1 MYNAHERKSFFRFA
15 VVILMVII
23 LVTFFMII
31 FLRKR
36 AADQLSAGVRDLVA
50 TKTDAGHIDQAV
62 QLLYAADNDFRFY
75 TLTYDPAYLHSYVAS
90 LEAVSSHIDTAIG
103 AASKQKQVQ
112 ELLADKEEKTQLF
125 LHTRLYV
132 DSLLQLSQQWD
143 TAATPVVIQ
152 ELKKIK
158 LPQREQIDT
167 IITSSSSTVK
177 PKKKLLGRIK
187 DAISNK
193 AAVQTNQEVKV
204 IKRDAGGDSQG
215 TVISSADLKRM
226 QQSYQQFMRQAAQ
239 SHANLNRKEYALVM
253 ANQRLFN
260 ALQQVL
266 ANLRKNMV
274 AETDKKRSL
283 LSQNIG
289 NSLYTMDRHT
299 YWEIPLL
306 LLLTGI
312 IIYGII
318 RLYRYDLALLRSKQ
332 QAEKFARQK
341 SEFASTMS
349 HEIRTPIHS
358 LLGYTNQLER
368 EQPGE
373 TSAAIRNSA
382 EMLLSVV
389 NNVLDYTQME
399 SGKPSLKQE
408 KFSPRTA
415 IEEVCRSL
423 QVQANIKSLRLQP
436 CIYFPTTQ
444 MVYGDVF
451 RLKQVLINLVANA
464 IKYTSKG
471 EVTVTAYLR
480 DGELLQVSVKD
491 TGSGIPPEV
500 LPTLFD
506 AFTQGSNGIAK
517 GSGLGLYIA
526 KKIIDLHDG
535 KIEVKSTPGKGTTFY
550 FEIRYPAVVQTPGT
564 IKITMPVNNTTES
577 PDTPTTP
584 AHIRLLVVEDS
595 VLNQKLL
602 ALLLD
607 RLGISHVITGSA
619 EEALAIYS
627 RESFDMVLTDID
639 LPGMDGIALTQQIRQ
654 LPDKKKAGVTII
666 AITGNIL
673 DDDVASY
680 MNSGLNDYIMKPYR
694 EEDILEK
701 ISAHGLLV

>member
-50 TKTDAGHIDQAV
+50 TKTDAGHIDKAV
-62 QLLYAADNDFRFY
+62 QLLYSADNDFRFY

-90 LEAVSSHIDTAIG
+90 LEAVSAHIDTAIG
-103 AASKQKQVQ
+103 TVSKQQQVHR
-112 ELLADKEEKTQLF
+112 LLSDKEEKTQLF

-143 TAATPVVIQ
+143 TTAAPPVIQ

-158 LPQREQIDT
+158 LPRREQIDT
-167 IITSSSSTVK
+167 IISSTSAAAQ
-177 PKKKLLGRIK
+177 PKKKLFGRIK

-193 AAVQTNQEVKV
+193 SRAHEKNQEVKV
-204 IKRDAGGDSQG
+204 IKRA
-215 TVISSADLKRM
+215 ADDTREQVSVLNDEALKKL
-226 QQSYQQFMRQAAQ
+226 QHTYQQFMRDAAQ
-239 SHANLNRKEYALVM
+239 SHANMNRKEYALVM

-260 ALQQVL
+260 VLQQVL
-266 ANLRKNMV
+266 ANLRQNMV
-274 AETDKKRSL
+274 AETDKKRWL
-283 LSQNIG
+283 LSQDIG
-289 NSLYTMDRHT
+289 HSLYRMDKHT

-306 LLLTGI
+306 LLLSAI

-318 RLYRYDLALLRSKQ
+318 RLYKYDLDLLRSKQ
-332 QAEKFARQK
+332 QAEKYARQK
-341 SEFASTMS
+341 SEFVTTMS

-358 LLGYTNQLER
+358 VLGYTSQLER

-373 TSAAIRNSA
+373 TASAIRNSA

-399 SGKPSLKQE
+399 GGRPLLKQE

-415 IEEVCRSL
+415 IEEICTSL
-423 QVQANIKSLRLQP
+423 QVQAGIKSLQLQSN
-436 CIYFPTTQ
+436 IFFPTSQ
-444 MVYGDVF
+444 QVYGDVF
-451 RLKQVLINLVANA
+451 RLKQVLMNLIANA

-471 EVTVTAYLR
+471 EVTVTAHLR

-491 TGSGIPPEV
+491 TGAGIPPNE
-500 LPTLFD
+500 LPKIFD
-506 AFTQGSNGIAK
+506 AFTQGRNGISK
-517 GSGLGLYIA
+517 GSGLGLHIA

-535 KIEVKSTPGKGTTFY
+535 KIDVKSTPGKGSTFY

-564 IKITMPVNNTTES
+564 VKITMPVNTPSQTTA
-577 PDTPTTP
+577 PP
-584 AHIRLLVVEDS
+584 ANVRLLVVEDS

-607 RLGISHVITGSA
+607 RLQVSYSITGTA
-619 EEALAIYS
+619 EEALEIYA
-627 RESFDMVLTDID
+627 RESFDMILTDID
-639 LPGMDGIALTQQIRQ
+639 LPGMDGIAFTQKIRQ
-654 LPDKKKAGVTII
+654 LPDKQKAAITII
-666 AITGNIL
+666 AITGNVMDEDISL
-673 DDDVASY
+673 Y
-680 MNSGLNDYIMKPYR
+680 MNCGLNDYIMKPYR

-701 ISAHGLLV
+701 ISAHGLTVI

>member
-15 VVILMVII
+15 VVILMVVI

-36 AADQLSAGVRDLVA
+36 ASDQLSAGVRDLVA
-50 TKTDAGHIDQAV
+50 TKTDASHIDQAM
-62 QLLYAADNDFRFY
+62 QLLYASDNDFRFY
-75 TLTYDPAYLHSYVAS
+75 TLTYDPAYLHAYVAS
-90 LEAVSSHIDTAIG
+90 LEAVSAHIDTAIG
-103 AASKQKQVQ
+103 KASKQQQVQ
-112 ELLADKEEKTQLF
+112 DLLADKEEKTQLF

-143 TAATPVVIQ
+143 TTATPVVIQ
-152 ELKKIK
+152 ELKNIR

-204 IKRDAGGDSQG
+204 IKRDAGGDGQSS
-215 TVISSADLKRM
+215 VISSADLKKM
-226 QQSYQQFMRQAAQ
+226 QQRYQQFMRQAAQ

-266 ANLRKNMV
+266 VNLRKNMV
-274 AETDKKRSL
+274 TETDKKRWM
-283 LSQNIG
+283 LSQHIG
-289 NSLYTMDRHT
+289 NSLNRMDKHT

-306 LLLTGI
+306 LLLTAI

-318 RLYRYDLALLRSKQ
+318 RLYKYDLVLLRSKQ
-332 QAEKFARQK
+332 QAEEFARLK

-358 LLGYTNQLER
+358 LLGYTSQLEGD
-368 EQPGE
+368 QPGE
-373 TSAAIRNSA
+373 TASAIRNSA

-399 SGKPSLKQE
+399 GGKPQLKQE

-415 IEEVCRSL
+415 IEDICNSL
-423 QVQANIKSLRLQP
+423 QVQAKIKSLVLQP

-444 MVYGDVF
+444 QVYGDVF
-451 RLKQVLINLVANA
+451 RLKQVLMNLIANA
-464 IKYTSKG
+464 IKYTGKG
-471 EVTVTAYLR
+471 AVTVTAYLR

-491 TGSGIPPEV
+491 TGSGIPAEE

-506 AFTQGSNGIAK
+506 AFTQGRNGISK
-517 GSGLGLYIA
+517 GSGLGLHIA

-564 IKITMPVNNTTES
+564 VKITMPVNNTTES
-577 PDTPTTP
+577 SATPATP

-602 ALLLD
+602 SLLLD
-607 RLGISHVITGSA
+607 RLGIAHVITGSA
-619 EEALAIYS
+619 EEALAIYAG
-627 RESFDMVLTDID
+627 ETFDMVLTDID
-639 LPGMDGIALTQQIRQ
+639 LPGMDGIALTQQIRRM
-654 LPDKKKAGVTII
+654 PDKKKAGVTII
-666 AITGNIL
+666 AITGNVL

-680 MNSGLNDYIMKPYR
+680 MSCGLNDYIMKPYR